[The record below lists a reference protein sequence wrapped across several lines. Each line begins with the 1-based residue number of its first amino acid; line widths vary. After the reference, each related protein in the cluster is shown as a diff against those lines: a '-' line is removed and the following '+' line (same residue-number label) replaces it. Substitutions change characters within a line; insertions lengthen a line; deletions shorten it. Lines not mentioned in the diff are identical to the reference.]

1 MKINIRMKVLF
12 VCSVNKH
19 RSKTAEDYFSDK
31 YEKTNNIFASAG
43 TNIKTC
49 IKEGTTPL
57 DAWMLE
63 WADKIYCME
72 SKHKQEIMSACN
84 SYNNK
89 IEVLGIPDDFRYNQ
103 PELIQLLEK
112 KVKI

>member
-1 MKINIRMKVLF
+1 MKLLF

-49 IKEGTTPL
+49 MKEGTIPL

-72 SKHKQEIMSACN
+72 SKHKQQIMSAIGN

-89 IEVLGIPDDFRYNQ
+89 IEVLGIPDNFKYNQ
-103 PELIQLLEK
+103 PELIELLES
-112 KVKI
+112 KVRI